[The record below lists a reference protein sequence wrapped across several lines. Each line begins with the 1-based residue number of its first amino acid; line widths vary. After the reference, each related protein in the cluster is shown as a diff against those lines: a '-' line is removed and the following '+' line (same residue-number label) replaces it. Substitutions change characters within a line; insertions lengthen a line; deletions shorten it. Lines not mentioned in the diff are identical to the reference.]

1 MNRELWAI
9 VGRTIL
15 VSGVATVL
23 AMLAGA
29 PLGYLIARSRFRGR
43 TFLLAL
49 VNTGMGLPPV
59 VVGLAVWLVLAR
71 SGPLGALDL
80 VYTKQAMIA
89 AQFVIGLP
97 LVVGV
102 TAAAVQALPRE
113 LPDLLLSLGA
123 GPWRTMLLIAREAR
137 LGLLAALMAGF
148 GAVISEV
155 GAAMTVGGNLQG
167 STRVLATA
175 IVTLTG
181 RGEIGAA
188 LVLGGMLLL
197 IAFAA
202 NLVLTIV
209 QQRSEP

>member
-1 MNRELWAI
+1 MNGELWPI
-9 VGRTIL
+9 IGRTIL

-23 AMLAGA
+23 AVLAGA
-29 PLGYLIARSRFRGR
+29 PLGYLMARSRFRGR
-43 TFLLAL
+43 TLLLAL

-71 SGPLGALDL
+71 SGPLGGLDL
-80 VYTKQAMIA
+80 IYTKQAMVA

-113 LPDLLLSLGA
+113 LSDLLVSLGD
-123 GPWRTMLLIAREAR
+123 GRWRTMFLVAREAR

-167 STRVLATA
+167 GTRVLATA
-175 IVTLTG
+175 VVTLTG
-181 RGEIGAA
+181 RGEIAAA
-188 LVLGGMLLL
+188 LILGGVLLA

>member
-1 MNRELWAI
+1 MNGELWAI
-9 VGRTIL
+9 VGRTIV
-15 VSGVATVL
+15 VSGVATLL

-71 SGPLGALDL
+71 SGPLGGLDL
-80 VYTKQAMIA
+80 IYTKHAMIL
-89 AQFVIGLP
+89 AQFVIGVP

-155 GAAMTVGGNLQG
+155 GAAMTVGGNLEG
-167 STRVLATA
+167 STRVLSTA

-188 LVLGGMLLL
+188 LILGGLLLL

-209 QQRSEP
+209 QQRHEP

>member
-1 MNRELWAI
+1 MDGQLWPI
-9 VGRTIL
+9 IGRTIL
-15 VSGVATVL
+15 ISGVATVL
-23 AMLAGA
+23 AVLAGA
-29 PLGYLIARSRFRGR
+29 PLGYLLARSRFRGR
-43 TFLLAL
+43 TLLLAL

-97 LVVGV
+97 LVIGV

-113 LPDLLLSLGA
+113 LPDLLLSLCA

-155 GAAMTVGGNLQG
+155 GAAMTVGGNLEG

-175 IVTLTG
+175 IVTTTG

-188 LVLGGMLLL
+188 MVLGGLLLL
-197 IAFAA
+197 IAFAT

-209 QQRSEP
+209 QQRSER

>member
-1 MNRELWAI
+1 MDVQLWPI
-9 VGRTIL
+9 IGRTIL
-15 VSGVATVL
+15 ISGVATVL
-23 AMLAGA
+23 AVLAGA
-29 PLGYLIARSRFRGR
+29 PLGYLLARSRFRGR
-43 TFLLAL
+43 TLLLAL

-80 VYTKQAMIA
+80 IYTKQAMIA
-89 AQFVIGLP
+89 AQFIIGLP
-97 LVVGV
+97 LVIGV

-155 GAAMTVGGNLQG
+155 GAAMTVGGNLEG

-175 IVTLTG
+175 IVTTTG

-188 LVLGGMLLL
+188 MVLGGLLLL

-209 QQRSEP
+209 QQRSER

>member
-1 MNRELWAI
+1 MSGELWAI

-23 AMLAGA
+23 AVLAGA
-29 PLGYLIARSRFRGR
+29 PLGYLMARRRFRGR
-43 TFLLAL
+43 TLLLAL

-59 VVGLAVWLVLAR
+59 VVGLAVWLMLAR

-80 VYTKQAMIA
+80 IYTKQAMIV

-113 LPDLLLSLGA
+113 LPDLLVSLGA

-188 LVLGGMLLL
+188 LILGGLLLL
-197 IAFAA
+197 IALAA
-202 NLVLTIV
+202 NLVLTVV